1 MRWTTLCLV
10 LAFACNDVR
19 AYEGTWQGRRV
30 GDVAVLKVGLQDN
43 ATANLVV
50 DSIDTHGF
58 RGHLAITNLID
69 ADLQSIAGAEADVL
83 SGLTFSGS
91 PQRVYLSFVATTD
104 GGGEAMAVIALYD
117 ENRIEIRVLRGGS
130 QPLYGIFTLAQA

>member
-1 MRWTTLCLV
+1 M
-10 LAFACNDVR
+10 
-19 AYEGTWQGRRV
+19 
-30 GDVAVLKVGLQDN
+30 QDN
-43 ATANLVV
+43 ATASLVV
-50 DSIDTHGF
+50 DSIDTHAF